1 MKKIHVLTNIEKDPE
16 LKVSGHISDYLKS
29 KGCKCTVQTAVH
41 KGQIKQADVIDYSG
55 ELDFADDIP
64 KDSDCAIV
72 LGGDGTMIQ
81 AADMIR
87 GRKPIIGVNLGT
99 LGFLQEVEASDVE
112 EMLDH
117 LINDEYQ
124 IEKRMMLT
132 GYEIS
137 DNYVNQSQKG
147 QVALNDIVISRK
159 GSLKILYLN
168 IYVNDRMLSNY
179 KADGIVIST
188 PTGST
193 AYNLSAGGPIV
204 EPSAEAILLTPICP
218 HNLGARSIVLSPT
231 DKIRVEVLPGRGD
244 AEATFDGGAEIPL
257 IGGGSIEIM
266 KADIA
271 TNIIKIGKEGF
282 IEVLSRKMNY

>member
-1 MKKIHVLTNIEKDPE
+1 MKKIHVITNIEKDPKLE
-16 LKVSGHISDYLKS
+16 ITCRINDYLAL
-29 KGCKCTVQTAVH
+29 KGCACTVQTAIH
-41 KGQIKQADVIDYSG
+41 KGKLQSEPVGKITNADGLTIL
-55 ELDFADDIP
+55 EDIP
-64 KDSDCAIV
+64 DDADCAIV

-81 AADMIR
+81 AADMVR
-87 GRKPIIGVNLGT
+87 GRHPLIGVNLGT
-99 LGFLQEVEASDVE
+99 LGFLQEVEATEVE

-117 LINDEYQ
+117 LVKDDYQ
-124 IEKRMMLT
+124 IEKRMMLKSR
-132 GYEIS
+132 ENI
-137 DNYVNQSQKG
+137 
-147 QVALNDIVISRK
+147 ALNDVVISRK

-218 HNLGARSIVLSPT
+218 HNLGSRTIVLSPNDT
-231 DKIRVEVLPGRGD
+231 VRVEVVPGRGD
-244 AEATFDGGAEIPL
+244 AEATFDGGVEVEL
-257 IGGGSIEIM
+257 KNGGIIEIA
-266 KADIA
+266 KADIY
-271 TNIIKIGKEGF
+271 TEIIKIGKESF

>member
-1 MKKIHVLTNIEKDPE
+1 MKKFHVLTNIEKDPN
-16 LKVSGHISDYLKS
+16 LTVSKRIRDYLES
-29 KGCKCTVQTAVH
+29 RNCVCTMQT
-41 KGQIKQADVIDYSG
+41 
-55 ELDFADDIP
+55 DFDDAKDFP
-64 KDSDCAIV
+64 MDSDCAIV

-81 AADMIR
+81 AADYIR

-99 LGFLQEVEASDVE
+99 LGFLQEVEAAHVE
-112 EMLDH
+112 EMLNH
-117 LINDEYQ
+117 LINDEYR
-124 IEKRMMLT
+124 IERRMMLKA
-132 GYEIS
+132 
-137 DNYVNQSQKG
+137 DNG
-147 QVALNDIVISRK
+147 QIALNDIVVARK

-244 AEATFDGGAEIPL
+244 AEATFDGGVEIPL
-257 IGGGSIEIM
+257 VSGGSIEIM
-266 KADIA
+266 KADIV
-271 TNIIKIGKEGF
+271 TDVIKIGKESF
-282 IEVLSRKMNY
+282 IEVLSRKMN

>member
-1 MKKIHVLTNIEKDPE
+1 MKKFHVLTNIEKDPE
-16 LKVSGHISDYLKS
+16 LTVSGHIRDYLGN
-29 KGCKCTVQTAVH
+29 KGCICTIQT
-41 KGQIKQADVIDYSG
+41 GFDT
-55 ELDFADDIP
+55 ADDILM
-64 KDSDCAIV
+64 DSDCVIV
-72 LGGDGTMIQ
+72 LGGDGTMIR
-81 AADMIR
+81 AADIIK

-99 LGFLQEVEASDVE
+99 LGFLQEVEASHVE
-112 EMLDH
+112 EMLER
-117 LINDEYQ
+117 LINDDYQ
-124 IEKRMMLT
+124 IERRMMLKS
-132 GYEIS
+132 G
-137 DNYVNQSQKG
+137 DG
-147 QVALNDIVISRK
+147 QLALNDIVVSRK

-257 IGGGSIEIM
+257 VGGGSIEIT
-266 KADIA
+266 KADIV
-271 TNIIKIGKEGF
+271 TTVIKIGKESF
-282 IEVLSRKMNY
+282 IEVLSRKMN